1 VVNILFGLPAIP
13 RKALS
18 VPAVHPPLLP
28 EPSAAS
34 LATVSQSAGTT
45 CLPPQPAAAA
55 RSLAY
60 QAYSL
65 TSLLKAFQAHKP
77 QFSGADQQ
85 DSQEFLC
92 ELLDTFHED
101 LKLTSQAPAV
111 TLAETPKVSEE
122 LASADPSGAG
132 TVPAPSQKDTSSAGN
147 EQTSVALSSASS
159 PSPTSAL
166 TVQQQGERR
175 WAQYLQQNASV
186 VSHLFQGQ
194 MCSKIICKVCHTSS
208 ATFEPFTTLSMP
220 IPRVRGV
227 SASYSEHTTV
237 VVTVHRKMPRLSQVL
252 RLPDEAFENS
262 VLTQGIIYDI
272 YKCVHR
278 LIYGLIFFI
287 FTWNCGIFVDYTHLL
302 RDEFL
307 NFLLTSTSVGFLHLS
322 PSVRVGSRSS

>member
-1 VVNILFGLPAIP
+1 VSALYGHVTHCGYDWLLRRVVNILFGLPAIP
-13 RKALS
+13 RKTLL
-18 VPAVHPPLLP
+18 VPALHPPLLS
-28 EPSAAS
+28 EPSAVS
-34 LATVSQSAGTT
+34 LATTSQSAGTT
-45 CLPPQPAAAA
+45 CLPPQPAPAA

-101 LKLTSQAPAV
+101 LKITAQAATSTP
-111 TLAETPKVSEE
+111 AETPKVSAE
-122 LASADPSGAG
+122 PSVTDFGAAG
-132 TVPAPSQKDTSSAGN
+132 AAPDAAEKDAAALDTN
-147 EQTSVALSSASS
+147 DQTSVALTSVTS
-159 PSPTSAL
+159 PSAPPAAVL
-166 TVQQQGERR
+166 TVQQQGDRR

-186 VSHLFQGQ
+186 ISHLFQGQ

-227 SASYSEHTTV
+227 SASYADHTTV

-272 YKCVHR
+272 YK
-278 LIYGLIFFI
+278 
-287 FTWNCGIFVDYTHLL
+287 
-302 RDEFL
+302 
-307 NFLLTSTSVGFLHLS
+307 
-322 PSVRVGSRSS
+322 